1 MTQTKFWLNLDSL
14 IKEGEWNAYAIS
26 HDTDLATLS
35 AGVMDE
41 AFEPDPASP
50 LFPLSALAPS
60 LNIMSQFLFLHDS
73 PLVPL
78 MVPHLGHL
86 RTPRRV
92 AFPNPERSDFAL
104 AEVEIDMS
112 PTAKCSTG

>member
-1 MTQTKFWLNLDSL
+1 MM
-14 IKEGEWNAYAIS
+14 ERVC

-112 PTAKCSTG
+112 PTGNRQMFNRINKMLKTSITKL

>member
-1 MTQTKFWLNLDSL
+1 
-14 IKEGEWNAYAIS
+14 
-26 HDTDLATLS
+26 
-35 AGVMDE
+35 MDE

-50 LFPLSALAPS
+50 PFPLSALAPS

-92 AFPNPERSDFAL
+92 AFPNPERSDLAL

-112 PTAKCSTG
+112 PTGKCSTG